1 MKYLIFR
8 GGKNVKFKIMK
19 RKRIYISIP
28 ISGHDLEEVKEKAR
42 NIREWVLW
50 DEFGLEKGWH
60 RPDVITPFDVC
71 REPDKPYS
79 YYMGKD
85 IEALLECDAIYLCE
99 GWQNSKGCMAEFEVA
114 RIYGKEIIFER

>member
-1 MKYLIFR
+1 
-8 GGKNVKFKIMK
+8 MK

-28 ISGHDLEEVKEKAR
+28 ISGHDIEEVKGKAIDIIER
-42 NIREWVLW
+42 LLW
-50 DEFGLEKGWH
+50 DVFELKKGRN
-60 RPDVITPFDVC
+60 RPDIITPFDVC
-71 REPDKPYS
+71 HEPDKPYS

-114 RIYGKEIIFER
+114 RIYGKEIMFE

>member
-1 MKYLIFR
+1 
-8 GGKNVKFKIMK
+8 MK

-28 ISGHDLEEVKEKAR
+28 ISGHNLEEVKAKAR
-42 NIREWVLW
+42 DINERLLCDV
-50 DEFGLEKGWH
+50 FGFRKGQN

-71 REPDKPYS
+71 SEPDKPYS

-114 RIYGKEIIFER
+114 RIYGKEIMFEKQW